1 VGTAVGCRGFVMSAL
16 SLLSRPPLW
25 RESRVG
31 LELAGLLRNPVFRGD
46 GVKDGRG
53 QPVLLIPGF
62 LAGDDSLALMTRW
75 LRNSNHYAK
84 RAGIKMNVDC
94 SQAAVE
100 RLEDKLEA
108 LVERQGQRAAIVG
121 HSRGGH
127 FARVL
132 AARRP
137 DLVAGIVTLGSPL
150 TQPLALHPLVRA
162 QVYAVGALGTVGVRG
177 LFRHSCLWGDCCTDF
192 WADAEAPFPKNV
204 RFVSVYSRSDG
215 VVRWDSCLDPHAEH
229 LEVEASH
236 CGMGMHAPTWNLVA
250 QELERLRRS
259 ETAREAAVKARR
271 QAKAR
276 ARRASIRR
284 AA

>member
-1 VGTAVGCRGFVMSAL
+1 MSAL

-31 LELAGLLRNPVFRGD
+31 LELASLVRDPIFRGD
-46 GVKDGRG
+46 GLGDGRG

-75 LRNSNHYAK
+75 LRGSNHYAK

-94 SQAAVE
+94 SQAAVK
-100 RLEDKLEA
+100 RLEEKLEG
-108 LVERQGQRAAIVG
+108 LVERQGQRAAIIG
-121 HSRGGH
+121 QSRGGH

-132 AARRP
+132 AKRRP

-150 TQPLALHPLVRA
+150 TEPLSLHPFVKA

-177 LFRHSCLWGDCCTDF
+177 LFKHTCLWGDCCTDY
-192 WADAEAPFPKNV
+192 WADAEAPFPKGV
-204 RFVSVYSRSDG
+204 RFLSVYSRTDG
-215 VVRWDSCLDPHAEH
+215 VVRWQSCLDPHAEH
-229 LEVEASH
+229 LEIRASH
-236 CGMGMHAPTWNLVA
+236 IGMGMHPASWHAVA
-250 QELERLRRS
+250 SELERLRRS
-259 ETAREAAVKARR
+259 ETSRKAALKARR
-271 QAKAR
+271 HAKAR

>member
-1 VGTAVGCRGFVMSAL
+1 MSAL

-31 LELAGLLRNPVFRGD
+31 LELASLVRDPIFRGD

-75 LRNSNHYAK
+75 LRGSNHYAK

-94 SQAAVE
+94 SQAAVK
-100 RLEDKLEA
+100 RLEDKLEG

-121 HSRGGH
+121 QSRGGH

-150 TQPLALHPLVRA
+150 TEPLSLHPLVKA
-162 QVYAVGALGTVGVRG
+162 QVYAVGALGTVGIRG
-177 LFRHSCLWGDCCTDF
+177 LFRHTCLWGDCCTDF
-192 WADAEAPFPKNV
+192 WADAEAPFPKGV
-204 RFVSVYSRSDG
+204 RFLSVYSRTDG
-215 VVRWDSCLDPHAEH
+215 VVRWQSCIDPHAEH
-229 LEVEASH
+229 LEIQASH
-236 CGMGMHAPTWNLVA
+236 IGMGMHPESWRAVSG
-250 QELERLRRS
+250 ELERLRRS
-259 ETAREAAVKARR
+259 ETARKAALKARR
-271 QAKAR
+271 QAKAK

>member
-1 VGTAVGCRGFVMSAL
+1 MSAL

-31 LELAGLLRNPVFRGD
+31 LEVASLVRDPVFRGE

-75 LRNSNHYAK
+75 LRGTNHHAK
-84 RAGIKMNVDC
+84 RAGIRMNVDC
-94 SQAAVE
+94 SQAAVQ
-100 RLEDKLEA
+100 RLEEKVEV
-108 LVERQGQRAAIVG
+108 LVERQGQRAAVIG

-132 AARRP
+132 ARRRP
-137 DLVAGIVTLGSPL
+137 DLVSGIVTLGSPL
-150 TQPLALHPLVRA
+150 TEPLALHPVVRA

-177 LFRHSCLWGDCCTDF
+177 LFRHSCLWGECCNQF
-192 WADAEAPFPKNV
+192 WADAESPFPNGV
-204 RFVSVYSRSDG
+204 GFLSVYSKTDG
-215 VVRWDSCLDPHAEH
+215 VVRWQSCLDPHAEH
-229 LEVEASH
+229 LEIHASH
-236 CGMGMHAPTWNLVA
+236 IGMGMHPGAWRAVA
-250 QELERLRRS
+250 GELERLRRCES
-259 ETAREAAVKARR
+259 RR
-271 QAKAR
+271 QAALKAKRRAR
-276 ARRASIRR
+276 AERRQARLRR

>member
-1 VGTAVGCRGFVMSAL
+1 MSAL

-31 LELAGLLRNPVFRGD
+31 IELAALVRDPVFRGD

-62 LAGDDSLALMTRW
+62 LAGDDSLSLMTRW
-75 LRNSNHYAK
+75 LRGTNHYAK
-84 RAGIKMNVDC
+84 RAGIRMNVDC
-94 SQAAVE
+94 SQAAVQ
-100 RLEDKLEA
+100 RLEEKVEL
-108 LVERQGQRAAIVG
+108 LVESQGQRAAIVG

-132 AARRP
+132 AKRRP

-150 TQPLALHPLVRA
+150 TEPLALHPLVRA

-177 LFRHSCLWGDCCTDF
+177 LFRHSCLWGECCRDF
-192 WADAEAPFPKNV
+192 WADAEAPFPKGV
-204 RFVSVYSRSDG
+204 RFVSVYSKSDG
-215 VVRWDSCLDPHAEH
+215 VVRWQSCLDPHAEQ
-229 LEVEASH
+229 LEIRASH
-236 CGMGMHAPTWNLVA
+236 IGMGMHPDAWRAVA
-250 QELERLRRS
+250 HELERLRRGES
-259 ETAREAAVKARR
+259 RRQAAVKARR
-271 QAKAR
+271 RAR
-276 ARRASIRR
+276 AEQRRQARVSR

>member
-1 VGTAVGCRGFVMSAL
+1 MSAL

-31 LELAGLLRNPVFRGD
+31 IELAALVRDPVFRGD

-62 LAGDDSLALMTRW
+62 LAGDDSLSLMTRW
-75 LRNSNHYAK
+75 LRGTNHHAK
-84 RAGIKMNVDC
+84 RAGIRMNVDC
-94 SQAAVE
+94 SQAAVQ
-100 RLEDKLEA
+100 RLEEKVEV

-132 AARRP
+132 AKRRP

-150 TQPLALHPLVRA
+150 TEPLALHPLVRA
-162 QVYAVGALGTVGVRG
+162 QVFAVGALGTVGVRG
-177 LFRHSCLWGDCCTDF
+177 LFRHSCLWGDCCRDF
-192 WADAEAPFPKNV
+192 WADAEAPFPKGV
-204 RFVSVYSRSDG
+204 SFVSVYSKSDG
-215 VVRWDSCLDPHAEH
+215 VVRWQSCLDPHAEH
-229 LEVEASH
+229 LEIRASH
-236 CGMGMHAPTWNLVA
+236 IGMGMHPGAWRAVA
-250 QELERLRRS
+250 QELERMRRA
-259 ETAREAAVKARR
+259 ETRRQAAVKARR
-271 QAKAR
+271 RAR
-276 ARRASIRR
+276 AQQRRQARITR

>member
-1 VGTAVGCRGFVMSAL
+1 MSAL

-31 LELAGLLRNPVFRGD
+31 LELAALLRDPVFRGD

-75 LRNSNHYAK
+75 LRGTNHYAK

-94 SQAAVE
+94 SQAAVQ
-100 RLEDKLEA
+100 RLEEKIEV
-108 LVERQGQRAAIVG
+108 LVESQGQRAAIVG
-121 HSRGGH
+121 QSRGGH

-132 AARRP
+132 AKRRP

-150 TQPLALHPLVRA
+150 TEPLALHPLVRA
-162 QVYAVGALGTVGVRG
+162 NVFAVGALGTVGVRG
-177 LFRHSCLWGDCCTDF
+177 LFRHSCLWGDCCKDF
-192 WADAEAPFPKNV
+192 WADAEAPFPKGV
-204 RFVSVYSRSDG
+204 RFVSVYSKTDG
-215 VVRWDSCLDPHAEH
+215 VVRWQSCLDPHAEH
-229 LEVEASH
+229 LEIRASH
-236 CGMGMHAPTWNLVA
+236 IGMGMHPGAWRAVA
-250 QELERLRRS
+250 HELERLRRS
-259 ETAREAAVKARR
+259 ESRRQAAIKARR
-271 QAKAR
+271 R
-276 ARRASIRR
+276 ARGEARRTRIRR